1 MFQMHDTAHLYSRY
15 SSAIQ
20 PYFRH
25 MILVTGATGLVGSHL
40 LYALLKR
47 GESVRAS
54 KRTGSNLADVDLVFS
69 FYGDDAK
76 SLLKKVEWMEAD
88 LMNPASVDDLFEGG
102 ITQVF
107 HCAALVS
114 FLPRDRQRMI
124 AENAQTTANLVN
136 AALACG
142 VNHFVHVSSVAAIGR
157 DADKSKEINENTQW
171 KNGPDNSVYAISKYT
186 AENEV
191 WRGIEE
197 GLQAAIVNPTII
209 LGPGNKHRS
218 SNTIFKTF
226 TKYFPLYTAGSN
238 GFTDVRDVVDAML
251 LLADVQKSGERYILA
266 GTNKSYREVFE
277 AIAKEAGVKPPH
289 LKTPPLLAQIIWR
302 FEHVRSLLTGSKPL
316 ITRETA
322 RSAIHSY
329 VYSSKKFKSEFGFSF
344 RPLEQTLKESV
355 GFYLK

>member
-1 MFQMHDTAHLYSRY
+1 M
-15 SSAIQ
+15 
-20 PYFRH
+20 
-25 MILVTGATGLVGSHL
+25 
-40 LYALLKR
+40 YALLKR
-47 GESVRAS
+47 GESVRAAT
-54 KRTGSNLADVDLVFS
+54 RAGSSLADVKLAFS
-69 FYGDDAK
+69 FYGDDAHK
-76 SLLKKVEWMEAD
+76 LLQNVEWLDVD
-88 LMNPASVDDLFEGG
+88 LMNPASVDDLFKGG
-102 ITQVF
+102 ISQVF

-124 AENAQTTANLVN
+124 IENARITANLVN
-136 AALACG
+136 ASLALG

-157 DADKSKEINENTQW
+157 DADQGKVIHEQTQW
-171 KNGPDNSVYAISKYT
+171 KNGPDNSAYAISKYL

-197 GLQAAIVNPTII
+197 GLRAAIVNPTII

-226 TKYFPLYTAGSN
+226 TKGFPFYTAGSN

-251 LLADVQKSGERYILA
+251 LLAEKQISGERYILA

-277 AIAKEAGVKPPH
+277 AIAKEAQVKPPH
-289 LKTPPLLAQIIWR
+289 IKTPPLLAQIIWR

-322 RSAIHSY
+322 RSAVHSY
-329 VYSSKKFKSEFGFSF
+329 TYSSEKIIREHGFSF
-344 RPLEQTLKESV
+344 RPFEVTVKDSV
-355 GFYLK
+355 GFYKRT